1 MNLTRG
7 AKKARQMFI
16 MKGLGHQKQVS
27 QSKDSEGSAADQLN
41 QVFCRGMGQEAMNE
55 NYPKIRDYL
64 NRPNQRRGKPMN
76 SDFGS

>member
-1 MNLTRG
+1 
-7 AKKARQMFI
+7 MFI